1 MIPTDARSAWSWT
14 GGILD
19 DARTVHYWDEKK
31 KVGRFFAGK
40 DPESNNPDV
49 VWDAYYLYPPEAQ
62 WLTKP
67 EPLMSTGATV
77 LDEFEKLKTDLLP
90 VLK

>member
-1 MIPTDARSAWSWT
+1 MNR
-14 GGILD
+14 
-19 DARTVHYWDEKK
+19 
-31 KVGRFFAGK
+31 RF
-40 DPESNNPDV
+40 
-49 VWDAYYLYPPEAQ
+49 LPEAQ